1 MSALEIIE
9 QIRRLPPSERE
20 KIRAFVRENLEDGQL
35 SSQELGELTRRMVMA
50 DDPAEAERLKEE
62 IVRGFYGNAPHA

>member
-9 QIRRLPPSERE
+9 QIRRLPTGEQE

-35 SSQELGELTRRMVMA
+35 SSQELGELTERMVEA
-50 DDPAEAERLKEE
+50 QDSAKAERLKEE

>member
-9 QIRRLPPSERE
+9 QIRRLPPGERE

-35 SSQELGELTRRMVMA
+35 SSQELGHLTRRMVQA
-50 DDPAEAERLKEE
+50 DNPAEAERLKDE